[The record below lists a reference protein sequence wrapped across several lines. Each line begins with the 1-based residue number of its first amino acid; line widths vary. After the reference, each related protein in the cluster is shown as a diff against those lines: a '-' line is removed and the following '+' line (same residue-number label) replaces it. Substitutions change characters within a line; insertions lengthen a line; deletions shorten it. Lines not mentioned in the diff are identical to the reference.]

1 MRVHSDEFIEHCADL
16 FRGELVYEF
25 TGVTF
30 QEFLE
35 LPSHH
40 RDYVVWA
47 ASQQQVRPLLPA
59 QVGVRDRIEDAY
71 EDLAYQL
78 MPAGADVE
86 VRDGRLVEP
95 LHHHPRHP
103 SRRSKRGHVKAA
115 RRA

>member
-40 RDYVVWA
+40 RAYVLWA
-47 ASQQQVRPLLPA
+47 AQSQEARPLLPS
-59 QVGVRDRIEDAY
+59 QVSTRERIEARY
-71 EDLAYQL
+71 RN
-78 MPAGADVE
+78 VE
-86 VRDGRLVEP
+86 RRLIDELPGLEMRGGVLVEP

-115 RRA
+115 RRV